1 MPFYFQILILAAGC
15 FHSFS
20 AGIVLAYPSVLN
32 AAILSPDATDI
43 KATTGQASWIAS
55 AHGFS
60 GLLGFFIFS
69 PLFQVIGRKPVNI
82 SFEIFMIVGWILLYF
97 SKSITMMIIAKSIQ
111 GLAMGGVFVYAI
123 TISEFTHRKR
133 RGVFLTITKCS
144 LACGSLLCHALAIIC
159 DFRQIAL
166 ISLIPNGITL
176 SLVLFCP
183 ESPAF
188 YAIKGHFEDCKKS
201 FFWLHSDSQE
211 NKAELKHL
219 ISAQMERRKS
229 KLQQK
234 KTPILYKLLKKLLRR
249 DFGIPF
255 LIATLCTV
263 AVDASGRYFLLGYVT
278 QIMTELVGDK
288 DIAGYC
294 SMVADCLLIVALF
307 ISSIVI
313 RSFKRR
319 TVLLGLGAISASL
332 MFIVGLSVVVRTTL
346 LLNTKW
352 ITPLL
357 ILLHSFTTHIGL
369 IPAAFTVTTEIFPL
383 NHKGMGSLTTGITF
397 TLFYAVTMKITPLM
411 IEKIGIGGTYL
422 IFGLCVTICLVFL
435 YFILPETKNKTLQE
449 IEDGIKRVVRN
460 EADLE
465 LILSNDPDKSI
476 KVVF

>member
-123 TISEFTHRKR
+123 TI
-133 RGVFLTITKCS
+133 I
-144 LACGSLLCHALAIIC
+144 
-159 DFRQIAL
+159 
-166 ISLIPNGITL
+166 
-176 SLVLFCP
+176 
-183 ESPAF
+183 
-188 YAIKGHFEDCKKS
+188 
-201 FFWLHSDSQE
+201 
-211 NKAELKHL
+211 
-219 ISAQMERRKS
+219 
-229 KLQQK
+229 
-234 KTPILYKLLKKLLRR
+234 
-249 DFGIPF
+249 
-255 LIATLCTV
+255 
-263 AVDASGRYFLLGYVT
+263 
-278 QIMTELVGDK
+278 
-288 DIAGYC
+288 
-294 SMVADCLLIVALF
+294 
-307 ISSIVI
+307 
-313 RSFKRR
+313 
-319 TVLLGLGAISASL
+319 
-332 MFIVGLSVVVRTTL
+332 
-346 LLNTKW
+346 
-352 ITPLL
+352 
-357 ILLHSFTTHIGL
+357 
-369 IPAAFTVTTEIFPL
+369 
-383 NHKGMGSLTTGITF
+383 
-397 TLFYAVTMKITPLM
+397 
-411 IEKIGIGGTYL
+411 
-422 IFGLCVTICLVFL
+422 FL